1 MEDIKIQWHPG
12 FVAAMDMELRED
24 RDILEIESEHNLN
37 RKPLEIDLLVIKK
50 EPHAKIHNEIGRLF
64 RGHNIIEYK
73 SPGDTLNIN
82 TFYKVTGYAC
92 LYKSYEETAD
102 GINAA
107 DITISLIREKRP
119 EKLLKYFKD
128 NNVQVSTPYKGIY
141 YINGI
146 SPFPAQIIATKE
158 LDEETHIW
166 LKALTDKM
174 EKAGLERLVKESSM
188 VSGEYERELAESILE
203 VALNANRGL
212 IEELRGDVKMGEMIL
227 KVVQPL
233 ILEIKK
239 EAKTECIEEGL
250 EKGMEKGLEK
260 GKILGAVEILRS
272 FNSND
277 ETKRIIMEKYHL
289 TESDAE
295 KYLK

>member
-1 MEDIKIQWHPG
+1 
-12 FVAAMDMELRED
+12 
-24 RDILEIESEHNLN
+24 
-37 RKPLEIDLLVIKK
+37 
-50 EPHAKIHNEIGRLF
+50 
-64 RGHNIIEYK
+64 
-73 SPGDTLNIN
+73 
-82 TFYKVTGYAC
+82 
-92 LYKSYEETAD
+92 
-102 GINAA
+102 
-107 DITISLIREKRP
+107 
-119 EKLLKYFKD
+119 
-128 NNVQVSTPYKGIY
+128 
-141 YINGI
+141 
-146 SPFPAQIIATKE
+146 
-158 LDEETHIW
+158 
-166 LKALTDKM
+166 M

-239 EAKTECIEEGL
+239 EAKTEGIEEGL
-250 EKGMEKGLEK
+250 EKGLEK